1 MKEAKDSESS
11 EYTKFSNTKLN
22 FSMHGVMKQGNTAG

>member
-1 MKEAKDSESS
+1 MKEAKDSDSN

-22 FSMHGVMKQGNTAG
+22 FSVHGVMKQGSTAG